1 METCL
6 NTMNATGTGTGNREA
21 LSTLITLAGERGLA
35 TGLLHRYNVAFLR
48 LREALQSQAMLAC
61 DWEVAH
67 SSALAIHQVYEAVYP
82 RQSPVV
88 ALQTAV
94 LGKLELYLAEKKGQ
108 TLGTA
113 RVYFRS
119 DLNAA
124 RWVEGG
130 NEMRVADQDA
140 RGMSRRRQY
149 LVQGL
154 QALGL
159 GVRELRMTFGASH
172 RLVANAEEVIRQ
184 VELDLSGL
192 GGFAK

>member
-1 METCL
+1 
-6 NTMNATGTGTGNREA
+6 MNATGTGAGTREA
-21 LSTLITLAGERGLA
+21 LSTLIALAGERGLA

-82 RQSPVV
+82 HQSPAV

-94 LGKLELYLAEKKGQ
+94 LGKLELYLVEKKGR

-113 RVYFRS
+113 RAHFRS
-119 DLNAA
+119 SAA
-124 RWVEGG
+124 RGLEGG
-130 NEMRVADQDA
+130 NQMRIASQGA

-159 GVRELRMTFGASH
+159 GVRELRMTFGANH

-184 VELDLSGL
+184 VELDLYGL
-192 GGFAK
+192 GGFAE